1 MNKTDFSMPTISS
14 TFDLCGSNPY
24 GDVIEISRLADISPS
39 FIKRIEDAP
48 NGWPQCEVGFFTNE
62 DAIAFTEV
70 YLDTD
75 NASDVGEYLGFDAIA
90 A

>member
-1 MNKTDFSMPTISS
+1 MPTISS

-24 GDVIEISRLADISPS
+24 EDVIEISRQADISPS
-39 FIKRIEDAP
+39 FIKRIQDAP

-62 DAIAFTEV
+62 DAIAFVEV
-70 YLDTD
+70 YLETD
-75 NASDVGEYLGFDAIA
+75 NPLDIQEYLGFDSYA